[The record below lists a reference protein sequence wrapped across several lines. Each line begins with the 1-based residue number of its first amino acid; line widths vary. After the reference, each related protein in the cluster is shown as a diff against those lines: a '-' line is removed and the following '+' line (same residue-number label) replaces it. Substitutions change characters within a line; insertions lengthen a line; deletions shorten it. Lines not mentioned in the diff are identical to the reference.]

1 MLPSLLWLYK
11 RMNSIVEIETPVHG
25 NGSCIGL
32 YKSTVGRSIAA
43 IGLFCFSS
51 WIYLL
56 MEVIQQR
63 F

>member
-1 MLPSLLWLYK
+1 
-11 RMNSIVEIETPVHG
+11 MNSIVEIETPVHG